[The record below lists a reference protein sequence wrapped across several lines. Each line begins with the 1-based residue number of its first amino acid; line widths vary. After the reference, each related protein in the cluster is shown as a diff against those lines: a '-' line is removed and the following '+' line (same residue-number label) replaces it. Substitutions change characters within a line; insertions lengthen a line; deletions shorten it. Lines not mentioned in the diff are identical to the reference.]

1 MALMRYYLDYNSTHP
16 LLPEVLSRLTTL
28 YSIDSNPSS
37 QHFRG
42 KSALKEINRTTE
54 FLKNFFNCDFDIIYH
69 SGATEFLNTVFSP
82 QNCDQLIYSQC
93 DHSAVHK
100 IAEFRKSLAFESLK
114 LGHLPSQKD
123 WLEKLNKFNQSDL
136 QTWFNFQWMN
146 NETGEVLSGEW
157 IDEIKSQTN
166 CLVHVDAVQ
175 VVGKF
180 KNFQKLPQN
189 ADIITFSGHKFGA
202 LKGIGFSFVNPSI
215 KLKPFIHGGGQQNS
229 LRSGT
234 MNMHGIL
241 SLKVALEA
249 RDFNQDLLE
258 GEKLK
263 QDICQLIKRNS
274 KLEYIQNTSSNTVC
288 FMHESLNSD
297 AMLTHFDLAGL
308 DVGTGSACTSGSLS
322 PSQTLEAMGYQ
333 NGAKRNIRLSLGPS
347 NWEHQDEILNKLQK
361 VLDKL

>member
-16 LLPEVLSRLTTL
+16 VLPEV
-28 YSIDSNPSS
+28 YSKLATINGIDANSSS
-37 QHFRG
+37 QHSRG
-42 KSALKEINRTTE
+42 KSALKKINQTTE
-54 FLKNFFNCDFDIIYH
+54 FLKNFFHCDFDVIYH

-100 IAEFRKSLAFESLK
+100 IAEFRRSLALDSLK
-114 LGHLPSQKD
+114 LGHLSSQKD
-123 WLEKLNKFNQSDL
+123 WLKELNKFNQSGFKS
-136 QTWFNFQWMN
+136 WFNFQWMN
-146 NETGEVLSGEW
+146 NETGEVLSYEL
-157 IDEIKSQTN
+157 IDKIKSQTN

-175 VVGKF
+175 VVGKI
-180 KNFQKLPQN
+180 KNFQNLPPN

-202 LKGIGFSFVNPSI
+202 LKGVGFSFINPSI
-215 KLKPFIHGGGQQNS
+215 KLKPLIHGGGQQNS
-229 LRSGT
+229 MRSGT
-234 MNMHGIL
+234 MNLHGIL
-241 SLKVALEA
+241 SLQAALES
-249 RDFNQDLLE
+249 RDFNQDFIE

-263 QDICQLIKRNS
+263 REICQLIQKNS
-274 KLEYIQNTSSNTVC
+274 KLEFIQSSSSNTIC

-347 NWEHQDEILNKLQK
+347 NWEHQSEILIKLEK
-361 VLDKL
+361 VLDKI